1 MALRREASAAAGGML
16 PRRVLLRRLGGLT
29 VGSVLAFCPRLA
41 AQPRATA
48 GSRGD
53 TVIRF
58 AVAAGEEGRF
68 LAWPANNGCWSWD
81 GGREVLVGYTEGPW
95 VEKEGHRIGSPQ
107 INRLARTRDGGLT
120 WVSETPNPFVGR
132 AGDPQ
137 QLEAPICFEDG
148 DLALRVVAGE
158 AGSGEERLGG
168 FFVSPDRGQSWGGP
182 FPFAGL
188 ESEPALKG
196 LVLTSRTC
204 YRITGERS
212 AQVFLSAQ
220 DPQLGRHSSRLDKTF
235 VASTEDGGRQF
246 RFVAWVVPWSDP
258 YRAVMPSLASLGAD
272 DLITVLRRKDPR
284 SGEDHPNW
292 IEAYGSTDAG
302 ASWSSLGRVAETGIH
317 NGNPG
322 ALVRL
327 RDGRLACAYANRS
340 RQQLLL
346 RFSGDRG
353 RTWGPEV
360 VIRDNPFS
368 YDMGYPQMVEN
379 HRGELLV
386 LYYLATGQRPH
397 AYIEAALVPATGT

>member
-1 MALRREASAAAGGML
+1 MSARRDAPAGAGGIL
-16 PRRVLLRRLGGLT
+16 SRRVLLRRLGGLT
-29 VGSVLAFCPRLA
+29 VGSMLAFSHRLA
-41 AQPRATA
+41 AQPRVT
-48 GSRGD
+48 G
-53 TVIRF
+53 IRF

-81 GGREVLVGYTEGPW
+81 GGREVLVGYSEGPW

-107 INRLARTRDGGLT
+107 TNRLARSRDGGLS
-120 WVSETPNPFVGR
+120 WVSEMPTPFVGR
-132 AGDPQ
+132 AGGPQ
-137 QLEAPICFEDG
+137 QLEAPIRFDDS
-148 DLALRVVAGE
+148 DLALRVVAGDS
-158 AGSGEERLGG
+158 GSGEERLGG
-168 FFVSPDRGQSWGGP
+168 FFVSSDRGLSWRGP
-182 FPFAGL
+182 FPFKGL

-220 DPQLGRHSSRLDKTF
+220 DPRLGRHSSRLDKTF
-235 VASTEDGGRQF
+235 VASTEDGGRRF
-246 RFVAWVVPWSDP
+246 SFVAWVVPWSDS
-258 YRAVMPSLASLGAD
+258 YRAVMPSLVSLGGGA
-272 DLITVLRRKDPR
+272 LITVLRRKDPR
-284 SGEDHPNW
+284 AGEDKPNW
-292 IEAYGSTDAG
+292 IEAYASEDGGS
-302 ASWSSLGRVAETGIH
+302 SWSSLGRVAQTGIH

-346 RFSGDRG
+346 RLSGDRG

-386 LYYLATGQRPH
+386 LYYLATEQRPH
-397 AYIEAALVPATGT
+397 SYIEAALVPITGT